1 MPVNTAMTVK
11 TVNTAMPVKTVVA
24 VNTAKAFERGTHM
37 RIDELVKGWQAIPPD
52 EREALL
58 MGIQV
63 FARYALE
70 DLSAR
75 ADDTEHDAQVF
86 LALMDERR
94 EQKESSMIDWEE
106 TWAWAKLEY
115 EACNAKTFAYVKSK
129 ALICD
134 ALDLAEMH
142 LQHNEDTK

>member
-1 MPVNTAMTVK
+1 MPVKPAE
-11 TVNTAMPVKTVVA
+11 TVNTAMA
-24 VNTAKAFERGTHM
+24 SERGTHM

-52 EREALL
+52 KREAVL
-58 MGIQV
+58 MGIRV
-63 FARYALE
+63 FARYVLE

-86 LALMDERR
+86 LALMDKRR

-106 TWAWAKLEY
+106 TWVWAKLEY

-129 ALICD
+129 GLICD
-134 ALDLAEMH
+134 ALDLAETH
-142 LQHNEDTK
+142 VQHNEDTK

>member
-1 MPVNTAMTVK
+1 MPVKTAE

-24 VNTAKAFERGTHM
+24 VNTAKASERGTHM

-52 EREALL
+52 EREVAL

>member
-1 MPVNTAMTVK
+1 
-11 TVNTAMPVKTVVA
+11 
-24 VNTAKAFERGTHM
+24 M
-37 RIDELVKGWQAIPPD
+37 RIDELVKGWQAMPPD
-52 EREALL
+52 EGKTAL
-58 MGIQV
+58 MGIRV

-75 ADDTEHDAQVF
+75 ADDTEHDAQTF

-129 ALICD
+129 ALISD
-134 ALDLAEMH
+134 ALDLAETH

>member
-11 TVNTAMPVKTVVA
+11 TVNTAMPVKPV
-24 VNTAKAFERGTHM
+24 KAFERNMHM
-37 RIDELVKGWQAIPPD
+37 RIDEFVEGWQAMPPD
-52 EREALL
+52 EGKTAL
-58 MGIQV
+58 MGIRV

-75 ADDTEHDAQVF
+75 ADDTEHDAQTF
-86 LALMDERR
+86 LALMDKRR

-106 TWAWAKLEY
+106 TWVWAKLEY

-129 ALICD
+129 GLICD
-134 ALDLAEMH
+134 ALDLAETH

>member
-11 TVNTAMPVKTVVA
+11 TVNTAMPVKPV
-24 VNTAKAFERGTHM
+24 KAFERNMHM
-37 RIDELVKGWQAIPPD
+37 RIDEFVEGWQAIPPD
-52 EREALL
+52 KREAAL

-75 ADDTEHDAQVF
+75 ADDTEHDAQTF
-86 LALMDERR
+86 LALMDKRR

-106 TWAWAKLEY
+106 TWVWAKLEY

-129 ALICD
+129 ALISD
-134 ALDLAEMH
+134 ALDLAETH

>member
-11 TVNTAMPVKTVVA
+11 TVNTAMPVKPV
-24 VNTAKAFERGTHM
+24 KAFERNMHM
-37 RIDELVKGWQAIPPD
+37 RIDEFVEGWQAIPPD
-52 EREALL
+52 ERETAL
-58 MGIQV
+58 MGIRL

-75 ADDTEHDAQVF
+75 ADDTEHDAQMF

-134 ALDLAEMH
+134 ALDLAETH
-142 LQHNEDTK
+142 LQHEDTK

>member
-1 MPVNTAMTVK
+1 MPVKTVK
-11 TVNTAMPVKTVVA
+11 TANTAMPVKPV
-24 VNTAKAFERGTHM
+24 KAFERSTHM

-52 EREALL
+52 KREAVL

-75 ADDTEHDAQVF
+75 ADDTEHDALTF
-86 LALMDERR
+86 LALMDKRR

-106 TWAWAKLEY
+106 TWVWAKLEY

-134 ALDLAEMH
+134 ALDLAETH

>member
-1 MPVNTAMTVK
+1 MPVNTVT
-11 TVNTAMPVKTVVA
+11 TVNTAMPVKPAET
-24 VNTAKAFERGTHM
+24 VNTAMASERSTHM

-52 EREALL
+52 KREAAL

-75 ADDTEHDAQVF
+75 ADDTEHDALTF
-86 LALMDERR
+86 LALMDKRR

-106 TWAWAKLEY
+106 TWVWAKLEY

-129 ALICD
+129 GLICD
-134 ALDLAEMH
+134 ALDLAETH
-142 LQHNEDTK
+142 LQHEDTK

>member
-11 TVNTAMPVKTVVA
+11 TVNTAMPVKPV
-24 VNTAKAFERGTHM
+24 KAFERNMHM

-52 EREALL
+52 EGKTAL
-58 MGIQV
+58 MGIRV

-75 ADDTEHDAQVF
+75 ADDTEHDALTF
-86 LALMDERR
+86 LALMDKRR

-106 TWAWAKLEY
+106 TWVWAKLEY

-134 ALDLAEMH
+134 ALDLAETH
-142 LQHNEDTK
+142 LQHEDTK

>member
-1 MPVNTAMTVK
+1 MPVNTVT
-11 TVNTAMPVKTVVA
+11 TVNTAMPVKPVKPV
-24 VNTAKAFERGTHM
+24 KAFERNMHM
-37 RIDELVKGWQAIPPD
+37 RIDEFVEGWQAMPPD
-52 EREALL
+52 KREAAL
-58 MGIQV
+58 MGIRV

-75 ADDTEHDAQVF
+75 ADDTEHDALTF
-86 LALMDERR
+86 LALMDKRR

-106 TWAWAKLEY
+106 TWVWAKLEY

-134 ALDLAEMH
+134 ALDLAETH

>member
-1 MPVNTAMTVK
+1 MPVNTAMTVMA
-11 TVNTAMPVKTVVA
+11 VNTAMPVKTA
-24 VNTAKAFERGTHM
+24 ETVNTAMASERSTHM

-52 EREALL
+52 KREAVL

-75 ADDTEHDAQVF
+75 ADDTEHDAQTF
-86 LALMDERR
+86 LALMDKRR

-106 TWAWAKLEY
+106 TWAWAKLQY
-115 EACNAKTFAYVKSK
+115 EACTSKTFAYVKSK

-134 ALDLAEMH
+134 ALDLAETH

>member
-1 MPVNTAMTVK
+1 
-11 TVNTAMPVKTVVA
+11 
-24 VNTAKAFERGTHM
+24 M

-52 EREALL
+52 KREAVL

-75 ADDTEHDAQVF
+75 ADDTEHDAQTF
-86 LALMDERR
+86 LALMDKRR

-106 TWAWAKLEY
+106 TWAWAKLQY
-115 EACNAKTFAYVKSK
+115 EACTSKTFAYVKSK

-134 ALDLAEMH
+134 ALDLAETH

>member
-1 MPVNTAMTVK
+1 MPVN
-11 TVNTAMPVKTVVA
+11 TVNTAMPVKPV
-24 VNTAKAFERGTHM
+24 KAFERNMHM
-37 RIDELVKGWQAIPPD
+37 RIDEFVEGWQAIPPD
-52 EREALL
+52 KREAAL

-75 ADDTEHDAQVF
+75 ADDTEHDAQTF
-86 LALMDERR
+86 LALMDKRR

-129 ALICD
+129 ALISD
-134 ALDLAEMH
+134 ALDLAETH

>member
-1 MPVNTAMTVK
+1 
-11 TVNTAMPVKTVVA
+11 
-24 VNTAKAFERGTHM
+24 M

-52 EREALL
+52 KREAAL

-75 ADDTEHDAQVF
+75 ADDTEHDAQTF
-86 LALMDERR
+86 LALMDKRR

-106 TWAWAKLEY
+106 TWVWAKLEY

-129 ALICD
+129 GLICD
-134 ALDLAEMH
+134 ALDLAETH

>member
-1 MPVNTAMTVK
+1 MPVNTVT
-11 TVNTAMPVKTVVA
+11 TVNTAMPVKPV
-24 VNTAKAFERGTHM
+24 KAFERNMHM
-37 RIDELVKGWQAIPPD
+37 RIDEFVEGWQAIPPD
-52 EREALL
+52 KREAAL

-75 ADDTEHDAQVF
+75 ADDTEHDAQTF
-86 LALMDERR
+86 LALMDKRR

-129 ALICD
+129 ALISD
-134 ALDLAEMH
+134 ALDLAETH

>member
-11 TVNTAMPVKTVVA
+11 PVKPV
-24 VNTAKAFERGTHM
+24 KAFERNMHM
-37 RIDELVKGWQAIPPD
+37 RIDEFVEGWQAMPPD
-52 EREALL
+52 EGKTAL
-58 MGIQV
+58 MGIRV

-75 ADDTEHDAQVF
+75 ADDTEHDALTF
-86 LALMDERR
+86 LALMDKRR

-134 ALDLAEMH
+134 ALDLAETH

>member
-1 MPVNTAMTVK
+1 MPVNTVT
-11 TVNTAMPVKTVVA
+11 TVNTAMPV
-24 VNTAKAFERGTHM
+24 NTAKPVKASERSTHM

-52 EREALL
+52 KREAAL

-63 FARYALE
+63 FARYVLGE
-70 DLSAR
+70 LSAR
-75 ADDTEHDAQVF
+75 ANDTEHDALTF

-106 TWAWAKLEY
+106 TWVWAKLEY

-129 ALICD
+129 ALISD
-134 ALDLAEMH
+134 ALDLAETH
-142 LQHNEDTK
+142 LQHEDTK

>member
-11 TVNTAMPVKTVVA
+11 TVNTAMPVKPV
-24 VNTAKAFERGTHM
+24 KAFERNMHM
-37 RIDELVKGWQAIPPD
+37 RIDEFVEGWQAIPPD
-52 EREALL
+52 KREAAL

-75 ADDTEHDAQVF
+75 ADDTEHDALTF
-86 LALMDERR
+86 LALMDKRR

-106 TWAWAKLEY
+106 TWVWAKLEY

-129 ALICD
+129 GLICD
-134 ALDLAEMH
+134 ALDLAETH

>member
-1 MPVNTAMTVK
+1 
-11 TVNTAMPVKTVVA
+11 
-24 VNTAKAFERGTHM
+24 M
-37 RIDELVKGWQAIPPD
+37 RIDEFVEGWQAIPPD
-52 EREALL
+52 KREAAL

-75 ADDTEHDAQVF
+75 ADDTEHDAQTF
-86 LALMDERR
+86 LALMDKRR

-129 ALICD
+129 ALISD
-134 ALDLAEMH
+134 ALDLAETH